1 MGRDGIGARRK
12 ATAARVAVLLY
23 LFAVEAQQIGADVV
37 HFVNIVAVFLE
48 AVDQAR
54 ADFFPFRRLEV
65 GFQHRDQF
73 SEAEPFL
80 LKHHPF
86 KRVQRVAEVSDADA
100 LDPGEVIARAA
111 FGDILYRA
119 ARSPQ

>member
-1 MGRDGIGARRK
+1 VGGDGIGARRK

-54 ADFFPFRRLEV
+54 ADFSPSGVWKLA
-65 GFQHRDQF
+65 F
-73 SEAEPFL
+73 STAISSAKLSRFAQTPSL
-80 LKHHPF
+80 
-86 KRVQRVAEVSDADA
+86 
-100 LDPGEVIARAA
+100 
-111 FGDILYRA
+111 
-119 ARSPQ
+119 